1 MGTTSPGVK
10 LYIDTQKDSSGET
23 WSEVAELNSVQ
34 FPDKSKEVID
44 MTHLNST
51 DRYRVFKSGFRD
63 PGRMVANINYTASQ
77 YGVLNTEFDL
87 DSVQTEWKIE
97 LNDSASSEFVFL
109 GILTRLGG
117 NVPEGSGKNTMDIEV
132 QLSGKPATSPS

>member
-1 MGTTSPGVK
+1 MGTISPGVK
-10 LYIDTQKDSSGET
+10 LYIDTVKDSSGET

-51 DRYRVFKSGFRD
+51 DRYRIFKSGFRD
-63 PGRMVANINYTASQ
+63 AGRMVANINYTATQ

-87 DSVQTEWKIE
+87 NSNQTSWKIE
-97 LNDSASSEFVFL
+97 LNDSASSEFICV
-109 GILTRLGG
+109 GILTRLSGT
-117 NVPEGSGKNTMDIEV
+117 VPEGSGKNTMDIEIK
-132 QLSGKPATSPS
+132 LSGKPGTSPS